1 MRLQDYGNNDL
12 YVGPNGYAN
21 NQAKSLDSHVRF
33 SSTGFVPGVAKPPRY
48 HRPEVH
54 IRTDQITM
62 ENLEWVS

>member
-12 YVGPNGYAN
+12 YVGPSCYAN
-21 NQAKSLDSHVRF
+21 NPAKSLDSHVRF
-33 SSTGFVPGVAKPPRY
+33 SSTGFVPGVAKPPRF

-62 ENLEWVS
+62 ENLE